1 MNLVKFF
8 KTGKIKKLALGMNLN
23 DFYQTKISQQV
34 SDIIYAD
41 DTHSE
46 VIFHTQKGI
55 QIRFSAGK
63 IASISL
69 DPNYPKF
76 KLGNVKLTP
85 CLTLNEL
92 IKFYDKHEIDW
103 DFVPREFEKEC
114 EVITKN
120 PKISVI
126 FCFKKGYVAMPNIQ
140 LQND

>member
-23 DFYQTKISQQV
+23 DFYKTKISQQV
-34 SDIIYAD
+34 SDMIYAD

-46 VIFHTQKGI
+46 VIFHTGKGI

>member
-34 SDIIYAD
+34 SDMIYAD

-114 EVITKN
+114 QVVTKQ